1 MSEIK
6 VISSLTE
13 QEDNQQKVPV
23 RLFKITDIPEVME
36 NMGWVVAARFM
47 RKWFYDPFYEM
58 TMEEKLNK
66 VDMALIDECHI
77 VDDISFEWLCTASER
92 VSPVIDDVLESISIV
107 REFND
112 TLGKIEG
119 GVKQLS
125 NGLIAMINCLYKQ
138 GLVDLKTYSIKN
150 IALDYEEL
158 SAIELDRK
166 SQFNYFS
173 IGSTLWE
180 KATDELDDVYG
191 ALGSFIVKIAFLN
204 LIVSSDNDGFYR
216 IEINQ
221 IGLYVRDT
229 YEFMNDGNDQPL
241 GYWGWHGVIK
251 PGLINELF
259 ESEVVSKNGNDYY
272 RVTNNSFV
280 EYRQK
285 CKKESNMKTGDF
297 FVYSTVKKIPVDV
310 IVHISKLD
318 LLEYQS
324 RSDKVA

>member
-1 MSEIK
+1 MGEMK
-6 VISSLTE
+6 VKSSLAE
-13 QEDNQQKVPV
+13 QEDNQQKVSV

-36 NMGWVVAARFM
+36 KMGWVVAAKFM
-47 RKWFYDPFYEM
+47 RKWFNDPLYEM
-58 TMEEKLNK
+58 SKQEKLNK

-77 VDDISFEWLCTASER
+77 VDDIPFEWLYTASAR
-92 VSPVIDDVLESISIV
+92 VSPAIDNFLKSISTV

-112 TLGKIEG
+112 TLGKVEG

-125 NGLIAMINCLYKQ
+125 NGLLAIIDCLYKQ
-138 GLVDLKTYSIKN
+138 GLVDLKTHSIKN
-150 IALDYEEL
+150 ISLDYEAL

-191 ALGSFIVKIAFLN
+191 ALGSFIIKIAFLN
-204 LIVSSDNDGFYR
+204 LIASNDKDGFYR

-221 IGLYVRDT
+221 VGLYVRDT
-229 YEFMNDGNDQPL
+229 YEFINDGDDQPL

-251 PGLINELF
+251 PSLINELF
-259 ESEVVSKNGNDYY
+259 ESKVVSKNGNDYY
-272 RVTNNSFV
+272 RVTNNSFI
-280 EYRQK
+280 EYREK
-285 CKKESNMKTGDF
+285 CKKENNIKTGDF

-310 IVHISKLD
+310 IIHIS
-318 LLEYQS
+318 S
-324 RSDKVA
+324 